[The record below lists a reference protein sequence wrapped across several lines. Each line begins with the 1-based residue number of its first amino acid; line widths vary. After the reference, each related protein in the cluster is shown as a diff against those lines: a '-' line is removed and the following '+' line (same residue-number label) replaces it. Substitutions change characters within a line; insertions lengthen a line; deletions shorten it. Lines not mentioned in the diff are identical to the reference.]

1 MLEASIPN
9 PYTPAPLPAPADRG
23 APDPE
28 ETMSRD
34 QIEALQFERLRWT
47 LHHAYE
53 NVPAYTEHLVDRVAK
68 AAVSAA

>member
-9 PYTPAPLPAPADRG
+9 PYPPAPLPAPADRG

-34 QIEALQFERLRWT
+34 QIEALQFERLR
-47 LHHAYE
+47 
-53 NVPAYTEHLVDRVAK
+53 
-68 AAVSAA
+68 

>member
-34 QIEALQFERLRWT
+34 PVSYTHLT
-47 LHHAYE
+47 LPTKRI
-53 NVPAYTEHLVDRVAK
+53 V
-68 AAVSAA
+68 